1 LTASNHKTRT
11 KFFRDPIH
19 GFIEVR
25 PYEKAII
32 DSPIFQR
39 LRRIR
44 QLSFCYLVY
53 HGAEHS
59 RFGHSLGVMDLASSL
74 YENAMR
80 NTEELGTDSAAFD
93 TEDDKRLRIAA
104 LLHDIGHPPFSHG
117 LERERAFSSHEE
129 ASASLIE
136 GPLSKQI
143 TDAGLE
149 PKEVSDLVHGRS
161 DPKKPYLTKMLNSQL
176 DADRMD
182 YLTRDSHYTGVMYG
196 VFDIDRLLSSLIIKN
211 GDLVVLQ
218 KGLFAADQF
227 LIARFYMYEQ
237 VYLHRVKRAFEGMA
251 SLFARHLDK
260 IDYPLRDQL
269 TTKEGIAQF
278 LKCDDQW
285 FLNQLSSGSGTN
297 FNTRLAKQILDRNP
311 YKKVVD
317 TEDIRA
323 SLTKKEHRTLQQDVG
338 LSGISILWKAL
349 QDKLK
354 EVAVDQ
360 TEVMFDSYR
369 NLPLTI
375 RPYSKPLPHETL
387 SQEDV
392 SPIYIYDEQT
402 DTLDFIENKSPA
414 IKSLSENVPRTARI
428 YAARESFGKVSDI
441 VEDHMD
447 AIKKEI

>member
-1 LTASNHKTRT
+1 
-11 KFFRDPIH
+11 
-19 GFIEVR
+19 
-25 PYEKAII
+25 
-32 DSPIFQR
+32 
-39 LRRIR
+39 
-44 QLSFCYLVY
+44 
-53 HGAEHS
+53 
-59 RFGHSLGVMDLASSL
+59 M
-74 YENAMR
+74 
-80 NTEELGTDSAAFD
+80 
-93 TEDDKRLRIAA
+93 
-104 LLHDIGHPPFSHG
+104 
-117 LERERAFSSHEE
+117 
-129 ASASLIE
+129 
-136 GPLSKQI
+136 
-143 TDAGLE
+143 
-149 PKEVSDLVHGRS
+149 VSDLVHGRS